1 MNKKERLYS
10 MIMKHGQDLKT
21 VFNLDPNTD
30 PVQLSKRLFRLENK
44 AHRLALDFCNGN
56 IDQLTWDNEAS
67 KILDKVQAILKNKK
81 NIFVNGDARGYA
93 LKIDDDYIR
102 VNNFN
107 IYRDFGGYGIIA
119 PDFKETIENETR
131 KEAETT
137 LEKMDTFE
145 QIDHLERRALLD
157 AQMNGEY

>member
-1 MNKKERLYS
+1 MTNETITTFLGRGQKEEQFLIVIA
-10 MIMKHGQDLKT
+10 MIARVKHGQDLKT

-67 KILDKVQAILKNKK
+67 KILDKVQAIFKNKK

-93 LKIDDDYIR
+93 LKIDDDIL
-102 VNNFN
+102 
-107 IYRDFGGYGIIA
+107 GLIISIS
-119 PDFKETIENETR
+119 IEIL
-131 KEAETT
+131 AV
-137 LEKMDTFE
+137 M
-145 QIDHLERRALLD
+145 
-157 AQMNGEY
+157 GS

>member
-10 MIMKHGQDLKT
+10 MITKHGQDLKT

-44 AHRLALDFCNGN
+44 AHRLAVDFCNGD
-56 IDQLTWDNEAS
+56 IDQLTWDSEAS
-67 KILDKVQAILKNKK
+67 KILDKVQAILKYKK

-93 LKIDDDYIR
+93 LKIDDNYIR
-102 VNNFN
+102 SNNFN

-119 PDFKETIENETR
+119 PDFKEIIENE
-131 KEAETT
+131 AEKSTF
-137 LEKMDTFE
+137 EKMDTFE

>member
-10 MIMKHGQDLKT
+10 MIMKHGQNLKAI
-21 VFNLDPNTD
+21 FNLDPNTD

-93 LKIDDDYIR
+93 LKIDDNYIR

-107 IYRDFGGYGIIA
+107 IHRDWGGYGIIA
-119 PDFKETIENETR
+119 PDFKEIIENE
-131 KEAETT
+131 AEKSTFET
-137 LEKMDTFE
+137 MDTFE

>member
-10 MIMKHGQDLKT
+10 MITKHGQDLKA
-21 VFNLDPNTD
+21 VFNMDPNTD

-44 AHRLALDFCNGN
+44 AHRLAVDFCNGD
-56 IDQLTWDNEAS
+56 IDQLTWDSEAS
-67 KILDKVQAILKNKK
+67 KILDKVQAILKYKK

-93 LKIDDDYIR
+93 LKIDDNYIR
-102 VNNFN
+102 SNNFN

-119 PDFKETIENETR
+119 PDFKEIIEN
-131 KEAETT
+131 KAEKSTF
-137 LEKMDTFE
+137 EKMDTFE

>member
-10 MIMKHGQDLKT
+10 MIMKHGQDLKA

-44 AHRLALDFCNGN
+44 AHRLAVDFCNGD
-56 IDQLTWDNEAS
+56 IDQLTWDSEAS
-67 KILDKVQAILKNKK
+67 KILDKVQAILKYKK

-93 LKIDDDYIR
+93 LKIDDNYIR
-102 VNNFN
+102 SNNFN

-119 PDFKETIENETR
+119 PDFKEIIENE
-131 KEAETT
+131 AEKSTF
-137 LEKMDTFE
+137 EKMDTFE

>member
-1 MNKKERLYS
+1 
-10 MIMKHGQDLKT
+10 MITKHGQDLKT

-44 AHRLALDFCNGN
+44 AHRLAVDFCNGD
-56 IDQLTWDNEAS
+56 IDQLTWDSEAS
-67 KILDKVQAILKNKK
+67 KILDKVQAILKYKK

-93 LKIDDDYIR
+93 LKIDDNYIR
-102 VNNFN
+102 SNNFN

-119 PDFKETIENETR
+119 PDFKEIIENE
-131 KEAETT
+131 AEKSTF
-137 LEKMDTFE
+137 EKMDTFE

>member
-10 MIMKHGQDLKT
+10 MIMKHGQDLKA

-44 AHRLALDFCNGN
+44 AHRLAVDFCNGD
-56 IDQLTWDNEAS
+56 IDQLTWDSEAS
-67 KILDKVQAILKNKK
+67 KILDKVQAILKYKK

-93 LKIDDDYIR
+93 LKIDDNYIR
-102 VNNFN
+102 SNNFN

-119 PDFKETIENETR
+119 PDFKEIIENE
-131 KEAETT
+131 AEKSTF
-137 LEKMDTFE
+137 EKMDTFE
-145 QIDHLERRALLD
+145 QIDHFERRALLD

>member
-1 MNKKERLYS
+1 M
-10 MIMKHGQDLKT
+10 
-21 VFNLDPNTD
+21 
-30 PVQLSKRLFRLENK
+30 
-44 AHRLALDFCNGN
+44 
-56 IDQLTWDNEAS
+56 TWDNEAS

>member
-93 LKIDDDYIR
+93 LKIDDNYIR

>member
-10 MIMKHGQDLKT
+10 MITKHGQDLKA

-44 AHRLALDFCNGN
+44 AHRLAVDFCNGD
-56 IDQLTWDNEAS
+56 IDQLTWDSEAS
-67 KILDKVQAILKNKK
+67 KILDKVQAILKYKK

-93 LKIDDDYIR
+93 LKIDDNYIR
-102 VNNFN
+102 SNNFN

-119 PDFKETIENETR
+119 PDFKEIIENE
-131 KEAETT
+131 AEKSTFET
-137 LEKMDTFE
+137 MDTFE

>member
-10 MIMKHGQDLKT
+10 MITKHGQDIKT

-30 PVQLSKRLFRLENK
+30 PVQLSKRLFRLENI
-44 AHRLALDFCNGN
+44 AHRLAVDFCNGD
-56 IDQLTWDNEAS
+56 IDQLTWDSEAS
-67 KILDKVQAILKNKK
+67 KILDKVQAILKYKK

-93 LKIDDDYIR
+93 LKIDDNYIR
-102 VNNFN
+102 SNNFN

-119 PDFKETIENETR
+119 PDFKEIIENE
-131 KEAETT
+131 AEKSTF
-137 LEKMDTFE
+137 EKMDTFE

>member
-10 MIMKHGQDLKT
+10 MITKHGQDLKA

-44 AHRLALDFCNGN
+44 AHRLAVDFCNGD
-56 IDQLTWDNEAS
+56 IDQLTWDSEAS
-67 KILDKVQAILKNKK
+67 KILDKVQAILKYKK

-93 LKIDDDYIR
+93 LKIDDNYIR
-102 VNNFN
+102 SNNFN

-119 PDFKETIENETR
+119 PDFKEIIEN
-131 KEAETT
+131 KAEKSTF
-137 LEKMDTFE
+137 EKMDTFE